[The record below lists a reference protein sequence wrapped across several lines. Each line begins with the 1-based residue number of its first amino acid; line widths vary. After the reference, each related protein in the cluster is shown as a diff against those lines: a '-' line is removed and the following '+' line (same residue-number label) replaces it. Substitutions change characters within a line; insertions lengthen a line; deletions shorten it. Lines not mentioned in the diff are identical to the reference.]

1 MSEQPMSS
9 DYLIRLGTSKDAGAA
24 SLLHSSRINEG
35 FLPTLGPRFLGRLYR
50 RIALDRDSFLMVA
63 EKDGEILAM
72 ASCTENLGH
81 LYRVFILRDGVIAA
95 ASALLPIL
103 RSLPRVFETLK
114 YPSQGGSELAKTPLP
129 EAEVLAVAVRE
140 GSSGLGVGRQ
150 IMVAVI
156 AEFTRRGIESFKV
169 ITSSDNAASLALYR
183 STGFRDTAAL
193 EIHEGTDSLA
203 LVWSSE

>member
-1 MSEQPMSS
+1 MSEKPMSS
-9 DYLIRLGTSKDAGAA
+9 DYLIRLGTQRDAAA
-24 SLLHSSRINEG
+24 SSVLHSSRITEG

-72 ASCTENLGH
+72 ASCTNDLGH
-81 LYRVFILRDGVIAA
+81 LYRAFILRDGLIAT
-95 ASALLPIL
+95 ASALFPII

-129 EAEVLAVAVRE
+129 EAEILAVAVRE
-140 GSSGLGVGRQ
+140 GSSGIGIGRQ

-156 AEFTRRGIESFKV
+156 AEFTRRGVESFKV
-169 ITSSDNAASLALYR
+169 ITSSDNAAALALYR
-183 STGFRDTAAL
+183 SVGFRDTAAL
-193 EIHEGTDSLA
+193 EVHEGTESLA

>member
-9 DYLIRLGTSKDAGAA
+9 DYSIRLGTSNDAVAA
-24 SLLHSSRINEG
+24 ALLHSSRINEG

-50 RIALDRDSFLMVA
+50 RIARDQGSFLMVA

-72 ASCTENLGH
+72 ASSTENLGH

-95 ASALLPIL
+95 AGALFPII

-114 YPSQGGSELAKTPLP
+114 YPSQGGSDLAKTPLP
-129 EAEVLAVAVRE
+129 EAEILAVAVRE
-140 GSSGLGVGRQ
+140 GSSGIGVGRQ

-156 AEFTRRGIESFKV
+156 AEFTRRGVESFKV
-169 ITSSDNAASLALYR
+169 ITSSDNAAALALYR
-183 STGFRDTAAL
+183 SVGFRDTAAL
-193 EIHEGTDSLA
+193 EVHEGTESLA
-203 LVWSSE
+203 LVWGAS

>member
-1 MSEQPMSS
+1 MSGKPMSS
-9 DYLIRLGTSKDAGAA
+9 DYLIRLGTQRDAATS
-24 SLLHSSRINEG
+24 SLLHSSRITEG

-63 EKDGEILAM
+63 EKDGEIIAM
-72 ASCTENLGH
+72 AACTGDLGH
-81 LYRVFILRDGVIAA
+81 LYRVFILRDGLIAA

-103 RSLPRVFETLK
+103 RSLPRVLETLK

-129 EAEVLAVAVRE
+129 RAEVLAVAVRE

-156 AEFTRRGIESFKV
+156 AEFTRRGTESFKV
-169 ITSSDNAASLALYR
+169 ITNSDNTAALALYR
-183 STGFRDTAAL
+183 SVGFRDTATL
-193 EIHEGTDSLA
+193 EVHEGTDSLA